1 MLLVRIVAWAV
12 SALVSLRYALGLY
25 AWRVSEKLE
34 KPRYESLLQLPGGVE
49 IRKYEPYTVVEA
61 TFRDQS
67 MRAATGSG
75 FRACAGFIFGG
86 RNRVGGGPFSKRSSR
101 SMAMTAPVRME
112 TSARATKVSFVMAAN
127 ETLRSL
133 PTPTDAGVRL
143 RAIPGHTAAF
153 VRFSGPPPSEA
164 KIAAARAR
172 VEAALASSAFSPV
185 AGGETLTYGYH
196 DPFATPNLLRRNE
209 VGVFVQ

>member
-1 MLLVRIVAWAV
+1 MLLVRIVAWGV

-49 IRKYEPYTVVEA
+49 IRRYEPYTVVEA

-112 TSARATKVSFVMAAN
+112 TSERTTPEVKVPFK
-127 ETLRSL
+127 LRSSRVSERCL
-133 PTPTDAGVRL
+133 SQSSWRYTVR
-143 RAIPGHTAAF
+143 R
-153 VRFSGPPPSEA
+153 
-164 KIAAARAR
+164 
-172 VEAALASSAFSPV
+172 
-185 AGGETLTYGYH
+185 
-196 DPFATPNLLRRNE
+196 
-209 VGVFVQ
+209 